1 MNLSEY
7 ILLSRELRVA
17 HVDLT
22 SECFLGPPKNTRGA
36 RRALIK
42 HLGITEDV
50 KRRNIQCCHLCPNN
64 SVAESHCL
72 NPLHMYI
79 GTRVENEYDKSPET
93 RRKVAKSAGQASFAS
108 RTPEQY
114 SELSRRGAAAKLE
127 KYTKKEIAE
136 STRKGTQRLTPEQ
149 RSERSFKANVSRT
162 PEQRSEIVRKANN
175 ALTPEERS
183 ERQRKAMQ
191 TYMANSTPEER
202 SERAKKAAE
211 TRRRNRAV

>member
-22 SECFLGPPKNTRGA
+22 SECSLGPPKNTRGA
-36 RRALIK
+36 RNALIK
-42 HLGITEDV
+42 HLGITEDI
-50 KRRNIQCCHLCPNN
+50 KRRDIQCCHLCPNN

-93 RRKVAKSAGQASFAS
+93 RRKVAKLAGQASFAI
-108 RTPEQY
+108 RTPEQH

-127 KYTKKEIAE
+127 KYTKEEIAE
-136 STRKGTQRLTPEQ
+136 STRKGAQRLTPEQ

-162 PEQRSEIVRKANN
+162 PEQRSDIVRKANN

-183 ERQRKAMQ
+183 ERQRRAME

-202 SERAKKAAE
+202 SERAKKAAA
-211 TRRRNRAV
+211 TRRRNRAA